1 VYSAKFV
8 SAVITAMCCLSA
20 VAATNDPM
28 RPVSRPGAVQIE
40 TKVKVQ
46 PSPRRNWV
54 LSSTLVGSARRVAVI
69 NDRLVSIG
77 DSVLGAEVI
86 DIGARSARLR
96 YAGQELELQL
106 GGGRESGNQTDAGK
120 RRGAGQ

>member
-1 VYSAKFV
+1 
-8 SAVITAMCCLSA
+8 MCCLSA

-28 RPVSRPGAVQIE
+28 RPLSRPGAVQIE
-40 TKVKVQ
+40 PKVKVQ
-46 PSPRRNWV
+46 PAPRRNWV

-96 YAGQELELQL
+96 YAGQELVLQL
-106 GGGRESGNQTDAGK
+106 GGGRTPANQSAAGK

>member
-1 VYSAKFV
+1 
-8 SAVITAMCCLSA
+8 M
-20 VAATNDPM
+20 
-28 RPVSRPGAVQIE
+28 SRPGAAQVE
-40 TKVKVQ
+40 SKVKAQ
-46 PSPRRNWV
+46 PAPRRNWV

-96 YAGQELELQL
+96 YAGQELVLQL
-106 GGGRESGNQTDAGK
+106 GDGRKPGNKSDAGK
-120 RRGAGQ
+120 RQGAEQ